1 MPDLEAN
8 RRVWTSDYDWSN
20 EGDEWSRWW
29 GGTDALWFGALLPRI
44 HRFVP
49 TGTILE
55 IAPGYGRWTQYLN
68 GFCQRLILVDMAPN
82 CIHHCARR
90 FADVD
95 SIEYHVND
103 GLSLDMVPDRS
114 VDFAFSFD
122 SLVHA
127 GPAVISG
134 YIEQLARKLTR
145 DGAAFI
151 HHSNLGSYRPLVAL
165 THRWPPRWRPALV
178 KLGLLVDLGAWRD
191 EQMSARLFAAQCERA
206 GVACVTQESIT
217 WGDSGYY
224 LMDTLSV
231 FTLKGSRW
239 DAPRVTHCNGGFRR
253 EGRRMASSYSA
264 ERS

>member
-1 MPDLEAN
+1 
-8 RRVWTSDYDWSN
+8 
-20 EGDEWSRWW
+20 
-29 GGTDALWFGALLPRI
+29 
-44 HRFVP
+44 
-49 TGTILE
+49 
-55 IAPGYGRWTQYLN
+55 
-68 GFCQRLILVDMAPN
+68 
-82 CIHHCARR
+82 
-90 FADVD
+90 
-95 SIEYHVND
+95 
-103 GLSLDMVPDRS
+103 
-114 VDFAFSFD
+114 
-122 SLVHA
+122 
-127 GPAVISG
+127 
-134 YIEQLARKLTR
+134 
-145 DGAAFI
+145 
-151 HHSNLGSYRPLVAL
+151 
-165 THRWPPRWRPALV
+165 V